1 MKKLM
6 ILAAVAMAVCASN
19 AAQAK
24 FKWVTGAVYAP
35 DASKTDGTKSTTTFA
50 AGANWYVIAIDSAD
64 YASYLTQTYADASK
78 AIWET
83 YGGDNLPAEP
93 TKTIDGDLGSA
104 TSSELTGGKT
114 EKWIASILTYTDE
127 GGNDWYIANVDYL
140 QNTGSGTAT
149 SPNEMANMWNGK
161 EAGAIGAWTAAA
173 VPEPTSGLLLLLGVA
188 GLALRR
194 RRA

>member
-19 AAQAK
+19 AATAK
-24 FKWVTGAVYAP
+24 FKWVTGDVFAP
-35 DASKTDGTKSTTTFA
+35 NATGSKTSSYA
-50 AGANWYVIAIDSAD
+50 EGADWYVMEITKGAYDAFL
-64 YASYLTQTYADASK
+64 AMTYADAS
-78 AIWET
+78 AGIWET
-83 YGGDNLPAEP
+83 YGGDNLPADP
-93 TKTIDGDLGSA
+93 TKTITDMGSA
-104 TSSELTGGKT
+104 SFSEATGGKT
-114 EKWIASILTYTDE
+114 EKWIASILTYTD
-127 GGNDWYIANVDYL
+127 GSGNDWYIANVDYL
-140 QNTGSGTAT
+140 ENTGTGTAT
-149 SPNEMANMWNGK
+149 SPNEMANSWKGK

>member
-6 ILAAVAMAVCASN
+6 ILAAVAMVAFASQ
-19 AAQAK
+19 AAKAK
-24 FKWVTGAVYAP
+24 WATGSVEAPGAKGAKQSEVAAEGAKWYILTIESG
-35 DASKTDGTKSTTTFA
+35 
-50 AGANWYVIAIDSAD
+50 D
-64 YASYLTQTYADASK
+64 YAGYLAQTYADASK